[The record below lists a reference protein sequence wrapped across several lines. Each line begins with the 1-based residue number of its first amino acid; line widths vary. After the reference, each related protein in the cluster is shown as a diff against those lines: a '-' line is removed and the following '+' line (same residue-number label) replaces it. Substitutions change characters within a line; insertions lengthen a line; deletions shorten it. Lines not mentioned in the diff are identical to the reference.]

1 MPTPAGRSR
10 TRWFQFGVALFCL
23 AILVLPACGNTGSG
37 TKASGD
43 SVSRDTPAIK
53 KGGPK
58 KRVLFLNSYQNGYA
72 WSDAILD
79 GVRDHFA
86 RSGHTV
92 DLQIEYMDTK
102 RYAPADVDT
111 ALYHYYKAKFKN
123 DHFDAVIASDNTALL
138 FMNQYREELFPDTPV
153 VFCGIN
159 YYKPEMMKNREY
171 YTGITENPDVASTLR
186 LAKKVNP
193 KLKNIMVISDRSVT
207 SQAITNQVREQAE
220 QYDGDLQ
227 FEYWETHTLAETL
240 ARTETLGPDTALFLT
255 PFYKGAHGEL
265 YSVEEV
271 LASIHAHSNV
281 MIFSSWRFLLGHGI
295 VGGKLLSGHTMGRTA
310 AAMAERILNG
320 ERPADIPVEHDL
332 STPYAFD
339 YNVLKRFDIPLKI
352 LPPNS
357 QIINEPDAF
366 YRIEPKFFW
375 TIQGSLAVLS
385 VSLLMLM
392 LNVLRLRRVE
402 REVKTQLA
410 FQEILLNTLPL
421 LIFWKDQRQRYL
433 GANQS
438 FAQFAQLDSPQ
449 DVLGKHDEDLFD
461 NRHLIRQITDGDRK
475 VQETGKPI
483 LGQSLRVNTEDG
495 ETVWLDINTVPLPD
509 EKGKVMGTLSTAEDV
524 TRKVNL
530 ERQLLQSQKMEAIG
544 TLAGGIAHDFNN
556 ILTSII
562 NSTELALTDVQE
574 GSMTHKDLTRV
585 LKAADRGSRV
595 VKQILAFSRPSQG
608 GFLLADIAESIN
620 EAVELMKASMPRNIE
635 VRTCIE
641 VKETRIW
648 ADPTQIHQ
656 VVMNLC
662 TNAFQALR
670 SKGGIIE
677 MGLTRAYIEGEQA
690 EMLNMAPGHYLK
702 LWVSD
707 NGPGIPA
714 DIVDKIFD
722 PFFTTKGKTEG
733 TGLGLAVVHGIA
745 KAHRGGIRVM
755 SVPWQQTRFELFLPC
770 NGCDGELLAASG
782 AGAQRGEEKIL
793 FVEDDQDQ
801 LDTVPRL
808 LEQLGYR
815 VTALR
820 DPDEAL
826 EVLRLNV
833 GGFDLVITDYDM
845 PSTNGLELAERAVA
859 VNPALPVILISGRKD
874 ALGRAA
880 DSRCIRHILL
890 KPYNQASLSEA
901 IRQTM
906 DGKQTSESKA
916 GKHGKQDTQQESG
929 EE

>member
-1 MPTPAGRSR
+1 M
-10 TRWFQFGVALFCL
+10 
-23 AILVLPACGNTGSG
+23 
-37 TKASGD
+37 
-43 SVSRDTPAIK
+43 
-53 KGGPK
+53 
-58 KRVLFLNSYQNGYA
+58 FLNSYQNGYA

-79 GVRDHFA
+79 GVREHFA
-86 RSGHTV
+86 QSGHIV

-102 RYAPADVDT
+102 RYAPTEVEE
-111 ALYHYYKAKFKN
+111 ALYNYYRTKFQG
-123 DHFDAVIASDNTALL
+123 DHFDAIIASDNTALL
-138 FMNQYREELFPDTPV
+138 FLARHKEELFGDTPV

-159 YYKPEMMKNREY
+159 YFRSKMVKDRTA
-171 YTGITENPDVASTLR
+171 YTGITENPDVGSTLELARR
-186 LAKKVNP
+186 LNP
-193 KLKNIMVISDRSVT
+193 QLRNIMVISDSSVT
-207 SQAITNQVREQAE
+207 SRAITNQVREQAE
-220 QYDGDLQ
+220 RYEGNLE
-227 FEYWETHTLAETL
+227 FEYWDTHTLAETL

-281 MIFSSWRFLLGHGI
+281 MIFSSWRFLLGYGI
-295 VGGKLLSGHTMGRTA
+295 VGGKLLSGRITGA
-310 AAMAERILNG
+310 AAAKMTGRILNG
-320 ERPADIPVEHDL
+320 ESPADIPVEHDL
-332 STPYAFD
+332 PTPYAFD
-339 YNVLKRFDIPLKI
+339 YNVLKRFDIPLKS

-357 QIINEPDAF
+357 EIINEPDAF

-385 VSLLMLM
+385 VSLLMLL

-421 LIFWKDQRQRYL
+421 LIFWKDKRQHYL
-433 GANQS
+433 GANMS
-438 FAQFAQLDSPQ
+438 FAQFAKLDSPQ
-449 DVLGKHDEDLFD
+449 DVLGQHDEDLFD
-461 NRHLIRQITDGDRK
+461 NHHLIRQITEGDRK
-475 VQETGKPI
+475 VQETGTPL
-483 LGQSLRVNTEDG
+483 LGQSLRVTTDEG

-524 TRKVNL
+524 TRKINL

-562 NSTELALTDVQE
+562 NSTELALSDVE
-574 GSMTHKDLTRV
+574 EDSMTHKDLSRV
-585 LKAADRGSRV
+585 LKAAGRGSRV

-608 GFLLADIAESIN
+608 GFLLADIAESLH
-620 EAVELMKASMPRNIE
+620 EAVELMKASLPRNIAIHT
-635 VRTCIE
+635 RIE
-641 VKETRIW
+641 AKDTRIW

-670 SKGGIIE
+670 PKGGTIE
-677 MGLTRAYIEGEQA
+677 LGLTRAYIEGEQA
-690 EMLNMAPGHYLK
+690 ELLSIAPGHYLK
-702 LWVSD
+702 LWISD
-707 NGPGIPA
+707 DGPGIPA
-714 DIVDKIFD
+714 EIVDKIFD

-745 KAHRGGIRVM
+745 KAHRGGIRVT
-755 SVPWQQTRFELFLPC
+755 SVPWRQTRFELFLPC
-770 NGCDGELLAASG
+770 NGAEGQLFATPG
-782 AGAQRGEEKIL
+782 AGVHRGDESIL
-793 FVEDDQDQ
+793 FVEDDPDQ

-820 DPDEAL
+820 YPDEAL
-826 EVLRLNV
+826 ETLRLNV

-845 PSTNGLELAERAVA
+845 PSTNGLQLAEQAVA
-859 VNPALPVILISGRKD
+859 VNPSLPVILISGRKD
-874 ALGRAA
+874 ALGQAEKSNAVR
-880 DSRCIRHILL
+880 RVLL
-890 KPYNQASLSEA
+890 KPYNQASLSET
-901 IRQTM
+901 IRRTIDHD
-906 DGKQTSESKA
+906 DGTSNS
-916 GKHGKQDTQQESG
+916 SG
-929 EE
+929 EM